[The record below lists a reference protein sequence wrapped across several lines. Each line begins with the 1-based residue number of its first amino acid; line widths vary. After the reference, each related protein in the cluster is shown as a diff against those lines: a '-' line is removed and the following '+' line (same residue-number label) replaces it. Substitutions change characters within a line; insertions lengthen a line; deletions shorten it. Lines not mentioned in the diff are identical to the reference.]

1 MHSEAAAIAAQGDA
15 MAKDLT
21 VVVRDYASLEKQV
34 RLYQAG
40 DLSPLTRRLY
50 DDVWQAFTNF
60 LSPRDVWKAES
71 MDVARYITSRA
82 LKGVTPGTLQRD
94 IGGINYYFER
104 LGKGAGHGRPGTG
117 THTIPARDSLVNQTW
132 RGIARKHGRPSQQKR
147 ALLLDSLEK
156 MIDHQPDTLAGIR
169 NRAMLVVGWGAA
181 LRIIELQALNAKS
194 GGSSDSWVE
203 VTDDGVV
210 VHLRQSKTNQ
220 FRRRAETY
228 GIPARAGAPRYCPV
242 KLTRQWLSAS
252 GIKSGPLFPSLR
264 GGLYAEGR
272 RINRNTLRTA
282 IKNGAARIGINPA
295 DIGGQSL
302 RRGCLTWLSLEGVNP
317 FRIQDH
323 SGHSDLRQLLRYIE
337 RPNVLKDSPLAET
350 SWVR

>member
-1 MHSEAAAIAAQGDA
+1 MR
-15 MAKDLT
+15 KDLT
-21 VVVRDYASLEKQV
+21 VAVRDYAALEKQV

-40 DLSPLTRRLY
+40 DLIPLTRRLY
-50 DDVWQAFTNF
+50 DDIWQSFTNF
-60 LSPRDVWKAES
+60 MSPKDVWKAEP
-71 MDVARYITSRA
+71 MDVARYITARV
-82 LKGVTPGTLQRD
+82 LKGITPGTLKRD
-94 IGGINYYFER
+94 LGGINYYFER
-104 LGKGAGHGRPGTG
+104 LGKGANHGRPGVG
-117 THTIPARDSLVNQTW
+117 TRVSPARNNLVMQTW
-132 RGIARKHGRPSQQKR
+132 RGISRKHGRRSQQKR

-169 NRAMLVVGWGAA
+169 NRAMLVIGWGAA

-194 GGSSDSWVE
+194 GGSSDSWIE
-203 VTDDGVV
+203 VTDEGVV

-228 GIPARAGAPRYCPV
+228 GIPARLGAPRYCPV
-242 KLTRQWLSAS
+242 RLMRKWLIAS

-282 IKNGAARIGINPA
+282 IKNGAAKIGINAA

-323 SGHSDLRQLLRYIE
+323 SGHSDIQQLLRYIE
-337 RPNVLKDSPLAET
+337 RPHVLKSSPLLET
-350 SWVR
+350 RWVR